1 MIHSTSPAGCYQMI
15 VQLIDVLPRLYIHC
29 LVDNSRRDWP
39 IDQVRQKLYSGNW
52 RVLIKARKKIKRTCK
67 RFFRIRKFSHANYY
81 FLVLFLTCRLF
92 VNLVVIRCGLA
103 WTGCIFIGCPDDQ
116 LDQLDQL
123 VLVLRGI
130 CFREIVWN
138 DVIAGRNLGRVD
150 DDTAKMSNIQ
160 NCKIIISK

>member
-1 MIHSTSPAGCYQMI
+1 MQKF
-15 VQLIDVLPRLYIHC
+15 
-29 LVDNSRRDWP
+29 WP
-39 IDQVRQKLYSGNW
+39 CKLN
-52 RVLIKARKKIKRTCK
+52 
-67 RFFRIRKFSHANYY
+67 FF
-81 FLVLFLTCRLF
+81 LEFLTCRLF

-150 DDTAKMSNIQ
+150 DDTAKTSNIQ
-160 NCKIIISK
+160 NCQIIISKQFKLIFMVFGDELRLTKWTCRLIAAWSRSTQTAAAHWCTRTAVTTTIIYWRPYIFIQG